1 MTVPMALLLLTTF
14 VGALSVFLWA
24 ALRLAHEPDPTEDW
38 SDYAPPQNPHG
49 SFSKA
54 DGGGRSHGEVVRR
67 DR

>member
-1 MTVPMALLLLTTF
+1 MDRLTLALLAIAAIA
-14 VGALSVFLWA
+14 GMFLWA

-54 DGGGRSHGEVVRR
+54 DGGGRSHGAGGTR
-67 DR
+67 